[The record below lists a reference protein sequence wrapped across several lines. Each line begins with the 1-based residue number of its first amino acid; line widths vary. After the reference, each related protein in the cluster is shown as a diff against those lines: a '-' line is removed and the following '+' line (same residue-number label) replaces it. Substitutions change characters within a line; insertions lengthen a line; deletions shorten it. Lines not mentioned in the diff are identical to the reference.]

1 MRWFFAERLARRL
14 LTSFSRTVLPNP
26 RFASIAPFPDPSP
39 SILEHLPDSL
49 SHQVIQDWLL
59 VWDVARL
66 ESAFCNSDW
75 FKRTLSLT
83 SEQCTTLKVDPQQ
96 GLRTVKL
103 WLRWALSRNV
113 HLNGIH
119 IDKSLNRTDM
129 LLQEFLAV
137 SGAQVRCI
145 ASHISS
151 RNDLLTLLDVAD
163 RCPHTE
169 KLTVKQFKFA
179 RQSRVESLLFPS
191 NLRHLVWDYD
201 LAALS
206 QQFQGLTH
214 LSLINV
220 RRLSTEGLAAA
231 LKHCQHLTELE
242 IRGECQGIPLEVAIP
257 TLKSLTIVSAYLF
270 NDMLSAI
277 GRTCV
282 HLETLWVFRSILFDG
297 PGDFITDV
305 GVRAVLQGCPL
316 LRETDVEYAAGVS
329 DGLRV
334 ELARRRTLRTLT
346 AGEWRYA
353 SERLLQGVLMVSPHL
368 SEVDFRGRESLT
380 DATLTECAQHC
391 PLVATV
397 RLAVCANVTNGGMRV
412 LVSALRRLRALHI
425 WACVQLGDDTV
436 LAIAERCPLLEELSC
451 PLGVCDAAV
460 VKLAEGCTHLTVLGL
475 AGTHVGD
482 AGLIALATHCVGL
495 TELYLYDCANITML
509 GVRAL
514 AEHCPVLGCIGL
526 PLRLVGPQLLRLKG
540 RRVIYKR
547 ASGAGLKVVVQSIR
561 V

>member
-1 MRWFFAERLARRL
+1 
-14 LTSFSRTVLPNP
+14 
-26 RFASIAPFPDPSP
+26 
-39 SILEHLPDSL
+39 
-49 SHQVIQDWLL
+49 

-66 ESAFCNSDW
+66 ESAFCNSEW
-75 FKRTLSLT
+75 FKRMLSLT
-83 SEQCTTLKVDPQQ
+83 SKQCTTLKVDPQQ
-96 GLRTVKL
+96 GQRTVKP

-119 IDKSLNRTDM
+119 IDESLNSTDR
-129 LLQEFLAV
+129 LLQEFLAA

-145 ASHISS
+145 TSHISS

-169 KLTVKQFKFA
+169 KLTVKQFRFA
-179 RQSRVESLLFPS
+179 RHSRVGTLLFPS

-201 LAALS
+201 LAVLT

-214 LSLINV
+214 LSLSNI

-231 LKHCQHLTELE
+231 LKHCRHLTELE

-270 NDMLSAI
+270 NDILSAI

-297 PGDFITDV
+297 PGEFVTDV

-316 LRETDVEYAAGVS
+316 LRETDVEYAAGVG

-334 ELARRRTLRTLT
+334 ELARRRNLRTLT

-353 SERLLQGVLMVSPHL
+353 SERLLQAVLMVSPHL

-391 PLVATV
+391 PLVTTV
-397 RLAVCANVTNGGMRV
+397 RLAACSNVTTGGMRV
-412 LVSALRRLRALHI
+412 LVSALRRLRVLHI

-436 LAIAERCPLLEELSC
+436 LAIAEHCPLLEELSC
-451 PLGVCDAAV
+451 PVGVPDAAV
-460 VKLAEGCTHLTVLGL
+460 VKLAEGCPHLTVLGL

-482 AGLIALATHCVGL
+482 AGLLALATHCVNL
-495 TELYLYDCANITML
+495 KELYLHDCSNITML

-514 AEHCPVLGCIGL
+514 AENCPVLECTGL

-547 ASGAGLKVVVQSIR
+547 ASGAGLKVVVQSIK